1 MISEGRRQCRI
12 SQILKTL
19 INWATHLGESE
30 AATCLGS
37 DFQIPPMAGVS
48 ISVLQKITMQ
58 LADHIFC
65 ERDFTGVGKE
75 FLWGLRKKN
84 RL

>member
-1 MISEGRRQCRI
+1 M
-12 SQILKTL
+12 
-19 INWATHLGESE
+19 LGKRLPNS
-30 AATCLGS
+30 
-37 DFQIPPMAGVS
+37 PMAGVS
-48 ISVLQKITMQ
+48 ISVIQKITMQ
-58 LADHIFC
+58 LADHIFR

>member
-1 MISEGRRQCRI
+1 
-12 SQILKTL
+12 
-19 INWATHLGESE
+19 
-30 AATCLGS
+30 
-37 DFQIPPMAGVS
+37 MAGVS

-58 LADHIFC
+58 LADHIFR